1 MRKYLK
7 SILIACLTIVF
18 ILGVFPMGNYKKVK
32 CEESPRLVLKKEAT
46 KISDDEYKI
55 ELTVDGPASQDKTGT
70 DIIIVMDSSGS
81 MKNSMDLLNNS
92 VKKFCLKML
101 KTSKI
106 TTRISVIDFDGPNT
120 FSGTGSMKDAR
131 IITETTT
138 NGGFESNYKNIDNAI
153 TKISAGGATNT
164 QAAIRTVKN
173 QLIVSQQSRP
183 NVDRYVIFF
192 TDGIPTTAIGRL
204 VVDEDNWDNVQNYIN
219 LSKTE
224 FDSIDKKDTKFISLG
239 LLNYSG
245 WQKDQAHDLLN
256 HIQNSGFKDIQNN
269 TYIDSIYAQ
278 IQNDI
283 VLRRLIVKNAVLT
296 DVVSK
301 NFEIIPNSN
310 EPSTIPM
317 TVSSAEN
324 TVSFNI
330 GEITTSGTKVSFRI
344 KPKDVYY
351 ANNEEPTN
359 DKAVLNYTMPKTNSP
374 IEETFNVPIVK
385 LEPIKG
391 SITIIKEVDKNGME
405 PPPGDTFTVKLRGG
419 KSMEEYNFDLA
430 SNSTTKVDVTLKDK
444 ATTNLIYPYYLTIGE
459 YDITEIIPMNYTLKE
474 IYVNGTKVDTPKFT
488 INKDNPNITIKIV
501 NKYDNDRFF
510 TDTQSKENQI
520 KYNPTTQ

>member
-1 MRKYLK
+1 MKKYLK

-18 ILGVFPMGNYKKVK
+18 ILEVFPMGNYNKVK
-32 CEESPRLVLKKEAT
+32 CEESPRLTLKKEAT

-55 ELTVDGPASQDKTGT
+55 ELTVDGPASPDKTGT

-81 MKNSMDLLNNS
+81 MKNSMALLNNS
-92 VKKFCLKML
+92 IKNFCSKML
-101 KTSKI
+101 KMNN
-106 TTRISVIDFDGPNT
+106 TRISVIDFDGSNT

-138 NGGFESNYKNIDNAI
+138 NGGFESNYKNIANVID
-153 TKISAGGATNT
+153 TKISVAGATNT

-173 QLIVSQQSRP
+173 QLIVSEKSRP
-183 NVDRYVIFF
+183 NVDRYVVFF
-192 TDGIPTTAIGRL
+192 TDGIPTTAIGES
-204 VVDEDNWDNVQNYIN
+204 VVNEDNRYKIENYIK

-239 LLNYSG
+239 LLNYSN
-245 WQKDQAHDLLN
+245 WQNVQAHELLN
-256 HIQNSGFKDIQNN
+256 YIQNSGFKDIQNN
-269 TYIDSIYAQ
+269 TDIDSIYTQ
-278 IQNDI
+278 IRNDI
-283 VLRRLIVKNAVLT
+283 VLQLLIAKNAVLT
-296 DVVSK
+296 DIVSK

-330 GEITTSGTKVSFRI
+330 DEITTSGTKVSFRV
-344 KPKDVYY
+344 KTKNAYY

-359 DKAVLNYTMPKTNSP
+359 DKAVLNYNTPKTNSP
-374 IEETFNVPIVK
+374 IEGTFNVPIVK

-405 PPPGDTFTVKLRGG
+405 PPSGDTFTVKLHGG

-444 ATTNLIYPYYLTIGE
+444 DTTNLIYPYYLTIGE

-488 INKDNPNITIKIV
+488 INKDNPNITIKLV

-520 KYNPTTQ
+520 RYNPTTQ